1 MIDNQ
6 TRKIALITG
15 ASRGLGKFSA
25 KRFWDEGY
33 DLFLVAQN
41 KSKLNSIKTEFLNEQ
56 KQKQKQKLVLY
67 TCDLANTENIA
78 QLTLTFKN
86 EFSHLNV
93 LINNA
98 AIQGPIGPFLNNDFL
113 SWEETFKINFLAPAF
128 LSKSM
133 IPFMKNLS
141 NASII
146 NLSGG
151 GASSPRPNFSA
162 YACSKTALVRFSETL
177 AMELEVFGIRVNCV
191 APGAMSTDMM
201 SEIFDK
207 GEINSGEKEYAVA
220 SKTLK
225 DGGASMDNVA
235 NLLIFLSSNSGKDI
249 TGKLISAVWD
259 NWGNWLNHLDQLN
272 SSDIYTLRRITGKDR
287 DIDWGD
293 KNDI

>member
-15 ASRGLGKFSA
+15 ASRGLGKFCA
-25 KRFWDEGY
+25 KRFWGEGY
-33 DLFLVAQN
+33 DLFLVSQN
-41 KSKLNSIKTEFLNEQ
+41 KSQLDSIKTEFLNKKEQ
-56 KQKQKQKLVLY
+56 RLVLY
-67 TCDLANTENIA
+67 TCDLAKTESIT
-78 QLTLTFKN
+78 QLMLAFKK

-98 AIQGPIGPFLNNDFL
+98 AIQGPIGPFLNSDFL
-113 SWEETFKINFLAPAF
+113 SWEEAFKINLLAPVF

-133 IPFMKNLS
+133 IPFMKNLN

-151 GASSPRPNFSA
+151 GATSPRPNFSA
-162 YACSKTALVRFSETL
+162 YAASKTALVRFSETL
-177 AMELEVFGIRVNCV
+177 AKELEVFGIRVNCV

-201 SEIFDK
+201 NEILDK
-207 GEINSGEKEYAVA
+207 GEINCGEKEFSAA
-220 SKTLK
+220 SKILK

-235 NLLIFLSSNSGKDI
+235 NLLIFLSGNLGKNI

-259 NWGNWLNHLDQLN
+259 NWENWLNHLEQLN
-272 SSDIYTLRRITGKDR
+272 SSDLYTLRRITGKDR